1 MTSIMIVTW
10 GGYIMIIERN
20 NDTVYIEPEGEISF
34 STVPAIKREIDN
46 FLRQEDKKVV
56 LNLSK
61 IEFVDSKGLGLIISI
76 FKRMKQLG
84 GELIVE
90 YPQLGVQKLI
100 EMTRLDQMF
109 QVIKTPEE
117 KTGDWREF
125 E

>member
-1 MTSIMIVTW
+1 
-10 GGYIMIIERN
+10 MIIERN